1 MSTLSSTRF
10 ASSESVVASAFFKM
24 ETASVTFDSEFEQ
37 IGIKTKPNALAE
49 KFKNPQKASEV
60 IRYIIFI
67 IIFTT
72 VINL

>member
-1 MSTLSSTRF
+1 
-10 ASSESVVASAFFKM
+10 M